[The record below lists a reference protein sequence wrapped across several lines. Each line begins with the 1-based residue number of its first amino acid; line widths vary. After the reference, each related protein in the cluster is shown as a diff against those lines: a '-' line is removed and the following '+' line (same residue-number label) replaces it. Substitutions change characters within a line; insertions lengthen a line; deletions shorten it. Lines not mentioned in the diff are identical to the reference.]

1 MMISPDS
8 YLEMLKDKSYPE
20 LIRERDRLTGFMRK
34 FEKNEAAGDRS
45 DPAWNICPM
54 PDVKY
59 QVYFDYL
66 TALCGVMHEKYNQEY
81 VWGGRTLKQ
90 DADDGREKKN
100 GTVDEEKTE

>member
-1 MMISPDS
+1 MMRSPDS

-20 LIRERDRLTGFMRK
+20 LIRERDRLIRFMRK
-34 FEKNEAAGDRS
+34 FEREEAAGDRS

-66 TALCGVMHEKYNQEY
+66 AALCGVMHEKYNQEY